1 MTSVGSD
8 GGARSRPLCG
18 GAPEDE
24 AVPGQAEWVALEQWR
39 ASWRPEVDLLGG
51 TEELRA
57 LFRRAMRHGYAAYVA
72 GARAMPTLFALD
84 SSLAAMWQQGFADAR
99 RDAAIGVVC
108 QPACDVAQ
116 RA

>member
-1 MTSVGSD
+1 M
-8 GGARSRPLCG
+8 CG

-51 TEELRA
+51 SEELGA
-57 LFRRAMRHGYAAYVA
+57 LFRRAMRQGYAAYVA
-72 GARAMPTLFALD
+72 GARVMPALFSLD

-99 RDAAIGVVC
+99 VDAAIGAVC
-108 QPACDVAQ
+108 RPACDVA
-116 RA
+116 RRT